1 MNMNSLATEKFDC
14 FIQKNVTMKKIIL
27 AVLILVGTVSYA
39 GTPVEVN
46 EKVLKAFK
54 ETFTNPEEVVWREF
68 DTYYEVNFK
77 LTEIRTRIRY
87 DVEGN
92 VLGTTRYYFEQT
104 LPPHILTKIKKKYS
118 GKSIFGVTEVSSEYD
133 IEYYIVLED
142 DKNWTTVRSNSVG
155 SMEVHE
161 KFKKAPTK

>member
-1 MNMNSLATEKFDC
+1 
-14 FIQKNVTMKKIIL
+14 MKKIIL
-27 AVLILVGTVSYA
+27 AVLLLAGTISYA

-54 ETFTNPEEVVWREF
+54 ETFTNPEDVVWREF
-68 DTYYEVNFK
+68 DNYYEVNFK

-87 DVEGN
+87 DVDGN
-92 VLGTTRYYFEQT
+92 VLGTTRYYFEQN
-104 LPPHILTKIKKKYS
+104 LPPHILTKLKKKYA
-118 GKSIFGVTEVSSEYD
+118 GKTVFGVTEVSSEYD

-142 DKNWTTVRSNSVG
+142 DKNWTTIRSNSVG
-155 SMEVHE
+155 NMEVHE